1 LSCRRGISESTFMHK
16 SGFLAAAVGI
26 VLFAGTPSA
35 LPQALMLELTP
46 EQERTIYGT
55 AIAAR
60 LPSAPPADLRV
71 AVGSDVP
78 LSVDLQD
85 VPVSIEVPAIR
96 GLRYM
101 IVNRQV
107 VLVDPGTRKIVR
119 IIRQQDR

>member
-1 LSCRRGISESTFMHK
+1 MHK
-16 SGFLAAAVGI
+16 SAFLASAVGI